1 MQAVGRPPKNPKPQV
16 HSPESAFGT
25 VLRKARNQCSLSQEA
40 LAFKAGYHRNFISQ
54 LERGE
59 KSPSL
64 RTIVNL
70 ATVLELKPSDMLK
83 KMERIVNSSRS

>member
-1 MQAVGRPPKNPKPQV
+1 M
-16 HSPESAFGT
+16 AFGI
-25 VLRKARNQCSLSQEA
+25 VLRNARKRCGLNQDG
-40 LAFKAGYHRNFISQ
+40 LAFKAGYHRNYISQ

-70 ATVLELKPSDMLK
+70 ASVLEESPSGMLR
-83 KMERIVNSSRS
+83 KMERLLKASRS

>member
-1 MQAVGRPPKNPKPQV
+1 MGRPPKNPKPRV
-16 HSPESAFGT
+16 RSPEGAFGI
-25 VLRKARNQCSLSQEA
+25 VLRDARNQCALSQEV
-40 LAFKAGYHRNFISQ
+40 LAFKAGYHRNYISQ

-70 ATVLELKPSDMLK
+70 ATVLELTPSDMLK
-83 KMERIVNSSRS
+83 KMERILNSSRS